1 MDDDSSTQMAASS
14 AVVMGQLGPQLDA
27 LTSALP
33 GLLAL
38 GPNVEQVAT
47 MGKAMFQG
55 AMQIPGASSVQAGYV
70 QGIQQL
76 ADVMKQAMTPPAG

>member
-1 MDDDSSTQMAASS
+1 MEDNSAQVMA
-14 AVVMGQLGPQLDA
+14 QLAPQLDS

-38 GPNVEQVAT
+38 GPNTEQLVS

-55 AMQIPGASSVQAGYV
+55 AMQIPPASAVQAGYV

-76 ADVMKQAMTPPAG
+76 ADVMAQAMKARA

>member
-1 MDDDSSTQMAASS
+1 MEDNSAQVMA
-14 AVVMGQLGPQLDA
+14 QLGPQLDS

-38 GPNVEQVAT
+38 GPNTGQLVS
-47 MGKAMFQG
+47 MGKAMFQA
-55 AMQIPGASSVQAGYV
+55 AMQIPPTSSVQAGYV

-76 ADVMKQAMTPPAG
+76 ADVLAQAAKARG

>member
-1 MDDDSSTQMAASS
+1 MEDNSAQIMA
-14 AVVMGQLGPQLDA
+14 QLGPQLDS
-27 LTSALP
+27 LSSALP

-38 GPNVEQVAT
+38 GPNTEQLVS

-55 AMQIPGASSVQAGYV
+55 ALQIPPASSVQASYV

-76 ADVMKQAMTPPAG
+76 ADVIRQTPKVPA

>member
-1 MDDDSSTQMAASS
+1 MDDNATLMAASS
-14 AVVMGQLGPQLDA
+14 AVVMGQLAPQMDA
-27 LTSALP
+27 LTNALP

-38 GPNVEQVAT
+38 GPNIPQLVT

-55 AMQIPGASSVQAGYV
+55 AMQIPAASSVQAGYV

-76 ADVMKQAMTPPAG
+76 ADVMAQAVKPTA

>member
-1 MDDDSSTQMAASS
+1 MA
-14 AVVMGQLGPQLDA
+14 QLGPQLDS
-27 LTSALP
+27 LTTALP

-38 GPNVEQVAT
+38 GPNMEQLVI

-55 AMQIPGASSVQAGYV
+55 AMQIPPASSVQAGYV

-76 ADVMKQAMTPPAG
+76 ADVMTQAAKVPVNPAPGA